1 MEKEML
7 FGNAARKVL
16 KGFHLTF
23 VTFTGGGL
31 FSMVVLMLLKRMM
44 NLDETTTLL
53 DFSIFKL
60 FTYTVNYGFFALI
73 TTSVVYA
80 LFTQWGFF
88 RYYWIT
94 VKWVVLGGLFVLSW
108 FWLGPSIN
116 GMASLS
122 DAGFHTTVS
131 QTGYLRFVDR
141 SLFFTIVEFSA
152 VIFILF
158 LSTIRPWG
166 AWRHKGPSNRK
177 VLVIIVCGVAVIVIG
192 LFVSSSISLQK
203 YRKMHIEDSDLSA
216 VPDGTYHGEAEVGGF
231 VYKVE
236 VEVFAHRITNV
247 RTVDNRTSAYAFYAE
262 GVFNKIIRDQNAHT
276 DGVTGATTTSKALMK
291 AVEIA
296 LENAAVQ

>member
-1 MEKEML
+1 
-7 FGNAARKVL
+7 
-16 KGFHLTF
+16 
-23 VTFTGGGL
+23 
-31 FSMVVLMLLKRMM
+31 MVVLMLLKRMM

-262 GVFNKIIRDQNAHT
+262 GIFNKIIRDQNANT
-276 DGVTGATTTSKALMK
+276 DGVTGATTTGKALMK